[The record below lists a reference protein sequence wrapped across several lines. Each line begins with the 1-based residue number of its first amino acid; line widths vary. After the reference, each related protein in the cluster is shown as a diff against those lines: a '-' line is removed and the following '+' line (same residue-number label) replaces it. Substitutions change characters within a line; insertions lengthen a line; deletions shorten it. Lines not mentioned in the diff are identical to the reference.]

1 MKFFPKFS
9 YFFTEIPNK
18 AASHCKIRTEIAVY
32 EQQILCRF
40 DTNMNTMIRKDYF
53 LLIILLAAMS
63 SLNAQSKKALA
74 EAERYY
80 GIRAYDQ
87 ALPLFL
93 EAIQAG
99 EKDPMV
105 HYKTGVCYQKTNQTD
120 EQVKAIPYWE
130 YALQNDTKLPNTAFY
145 DLGEVQLKNEAL
157 QSALSSFTKFKELTK
172 ADKNAQLKADHAL
185 ETCHTA
191 IALMSV
197 PRNITINNFG
207 SIINTKYTEYNPVV
221 SADESVMAFTALRPN
236 SGKTRSGDKF
246 IEEIYISYN
255 HSGTWTE
262 PKVIP
267 IASDY
272 NVGTAGISPDGQK
285 MLIFMGTVTD
295 PGSLFMINK
304 SGENWSKPSLI
315 NPTINSPKYLE
326 STASITPDSKVV
338 YFASDRIG
346 GQGGLDIWKTE
357 LQPNGS
363 WSNPVNLGPQINTK
377 ANEDAP
383 FIHPDQKTLFFTSD
397 GHNTMGGRDIFVSKL
412 ANNTWKA
419 PENMGY
425 PINTTANDN
434 YFTLIADGTRAYFSS
449 DRKNGMGGQDIYYL
463 NMPEGSSNIPLTMI
477 KGKILNA
484 ENGKPMP
491 TKIYLVDNQTNKK
504 LDFVYDPDPATGNYL
519 IILPPAKNY
528 DMIIESEGFLPYTL
542 NINVPNQDY
551 FYELYQLINLKTIKQ
566 FDVVVGQEVQVKNAF
581 YDTDQDVKT
590 DFRKTHEAKLVQ
602 SGNVDV
608 YDMMLDLMSAQ
619 DKEGI
624 EYLVGLIEHKDPIE
638 GVNFDETKN
647 SKIEVASRTYYYD
660 ESDESKFEQ
669 KNVGGKTIFSLPTM
683 IVADEA
689 KKQKDQPVKKSSD
702 LDKVLLTK
710 AVKIYFDAG
719 KSDLK
724 AQYNAELD
732 NMLAVLNKYPD
743 VGIEISGFAS
753 AEGSEETNR
762 ELSNKRA
769 ITVLDYINHKGIV
782 RRRIVAKGYGASK
795 DQASNK
801 EEGRRVE
808 AKLVDLNAVAAPS
821 K

>member
-1 MKFFPKFS
+1 
-9 YFFTEIPNK
+9 
-18 AASHCKIRTEIAVY
+18 
-32 EQQILCRF
+32 
-40 DTNMNTMIRKDYF
+40 MIRKAYV
-53 LLIILLAAMS
+53 LLIILLTAAC
-63 SLNAQSKKALA
+63 SLNAQSKKTLT
-74 EAERYY
+74 EAERYF
-80 GIRAYDQ
+80 GIKVYDQ

-93 EAIQAG
+93 EAIKAG

-105 HYKTGVCYQKTNQTD
+105 HYKTGVCYQKSTETD
-120 EQVKAIPYWE
+120 EQIKAIPYWE
-130 YALQNDTKLPNTAFY
+130 YALQNGAKLPSTAFY
-145 DLGEVQLKNEAL
+145 DLGEIQLKNEAI
-157 QSALSSFTKFKELTK
+157 QNAITSFSKYKELTK
-172 ADKNAQLKADHAL
+172 ADKNAQIKTDQAL

-191 IALMSV
+191 VAMMSV
-197 PRNITINNFG
+197 PRNMTVNNFG
-207 SIINTKYTEYNPVV
+207 SIINTKFTEYNPVV

-236 SGKTRSGDKF
+236 SGKTRSGDKY

-285 MLIFMGTVTD
+285 MLIFMGTTTD

-304 SGENWSKPSLI
+304 AGESWSKPSLI
-315 NPTINSPKYLE
+315 SPTINSPKYLE
-326 STASITPDSKVV
+326 STASITPDSKTI
-338 YFASDRIG
+338 YFASDRLG

-357 LQPNGS
+357 LMANGS

-412 ANNTWKA
+412 INNAWKK

-463 NMPEGSSNIPLTMI
+463 NMPEESSNIPLTMI

-484 ENGKPMP
+484 ETGKPLP

-528 DMIIESEGFLPYTL
+528 DMVIESEGFLPYTL

-551 FYELYQLINLKTIKQ
+551 FYELYQMINLKTIKQ

-608 YDMMLDLMSAQ
+608 YDMMLDLMSAN
-619 DKEGI
+619 DKDGI
-624 EYLVGLIEHKDPIE
+624 DYLVGLIEHKDPIE

-647 SKIEVASRTYYYD
+647 SKIEVAARTYYYD

-683 IVADEA
+683 VVADEI
-689 KKQKDQPVKKSSD
+689 KKQKDKPVKKSAD
-702 LDKVLLTK
+702 LDKSLLAK
-710 AVKIYFDAG
+710 AAKIYFDAG

-724 AQYNAELD
+724 AQYNMELD
-732 NMLAVLNKYPD
+732 NMLSVLNKYQD

-753 AEGSEETNR
+753 AEGSEEMNR

-769 ITVLDYINHKGIV
+769 IAVLDYINHKGIV

-808 AKLVDLNAVAAPS
+808 VKLVDLNALASPS